1 MTCITFETR
10 NTKDEGSVRRS
21 LRRALSTGAAIC
33 DGTAPR
39 EPLGS
44 RLARRA
50 FRALA
55 APFRAHAQR
64 RARAYADFRMIDLR
78 TLDDVGL
85 VRSHVGLVRSHVG
98 LVRSHVAAVGTL
110 GNENTAHGDVA

>member
-1 MTCITFETR
+1 MTCITFETLH
-10 NTKDEGSVRRS
+10 TTDEGSVRRG
-21 LRRALSTGAAIC
+21 LRHALSTGAAIC

-44 RLARRA
+44 RLARTA

-64 RARAYADFRMIDLR
+64 RARAYADFRMVDLW
-78 TLDDVGL
+78 TLEDIGL
-85 VRSHVGLVRSHVG
+85 ARSQ
-98 LVRSHVAAVGTL
+98 VAAVGTL
-110 GNENTAHGDVA
+110 DNENTAHGDVA